1 MGGAFRQL
9 GRKAALTMCLVA
21 VQPMTWAAPIDT
33 KRSSV
38 TATFKQFNIP
48 VTGEFKQFSG
58 DVQYDPAKPAS
69 TQAKL
74 TVNTASYDLGDAMYN
89 KEVAGPEWF
98 HAQKHPTATFV
109 MSEVSGSGNAMQ
121 AKGDLTIRGITKPV
135 QFPVRIQTANG
146 VHTFTGK
153 TQIKR
158 LEYKV
163 GADGDWGDEALVAD
177 AVEIE
182 FKMVV
187 PVK

>member
-1 MGGAFRQL
+1 MGGVCKRVFH
-9 GRKAALTMCLVA
+9 KAMWVLCVA
-21 VQPMTWAAPIDT
+21 AVPSMVLATPIDT

-38 TATFKQFNIP
+38 SATFKQFNVP

-58 DVQYDPAKPAS
+58 DVQYDPAKPAN
-69 TQAKL
+69 TQARL

-109 MSEVSGSGNAMQ
+109 MTGVGGSGNALQ

-135 QFPVRIQTANG
+135 QFPVRIQTGNG
-146 VHTFTGK
+146 LHTFTGK

-182 FKMVV
+182 FKMVI
-187 PVK
+187 PAK